1 MINKILIITDDFVHD
16 SKKSGAILIKDL
28 ADAINA
34 TTGFSSIVL
43 APDVSSIKI
52 KKTQLNGIDTILFPS
67 GKIKNTNFIARAIN
81 EYLLSYRIKKCYKYI
96 KSEEISG
103 IIYYS
108 PSIFFGSAVK
118 YFKNKFNCYSYLILR
133 DLFPQW
139 TIDLGI
145 IKKNSLR
152 HLFFKY
158 FEKINYLHADK
169 IGVMSESNLKIFSTR
184 SDFKKFEVLPS
195 WQKPIKT
202 EVNRALL
209 SEFGLAELI
218 DKFVFFYGGNI
229 GLAQGIETLL
239 ALAKSLINNKNIHF
253 VFIGQG
259 DAVNLLKDISYTNIS
274 YLVSIKPELY
284 YQLVSNFDVGL
295 ISLHPNHTAHNYP
308 GKIWGYMSL
317 NKPTIGVI
325 NKGNDLKELINDNNA
340 GLVCTHDEGLD
351 KLTNHCIKLSNN
363 LSLKNEQGLNSYSII
378 LEFTPEKTANQV
390 LRFLN
395 HNAHA
400 IQSKFSKESR

>member
-1 MINKILIITDDFVHD
+1 MIKKILIITDDFVHD
-16 SKKSGAILIKDL
+16 SEKSGAILIKDL

-34 TTGFSSIVL
+34 SNNFSSIVL
-43 APDVSSIKI
+43 APDVNSIKI
-52 KKTQLNGIDTILFPS
+52 KKILIDGIETILFPS
-67 GKIKNTNFIARAIN
+67 GKIKNINFILRAYN
-81 EYLLSYRIKKCYKYI
+81 EYMLSYRIKKCYKYI
-96 KSEEISG
+96 KSEEILG

-118 YFKNKFNCYSYLILR
+118 YFKSKFNCYSYLILR

-139 TIDLGI
+139 TVDLGI
-145 IKKNSLR
+145 IKKNSFP

-169 IGVMSESNLKIFSTR
+169 IGVMSESNLKLFSTR
-184 SDFKKFEVLPS
+184 SDFKKFEVLPN

-202 EVNRALL
+202 ETNRALL
-209 SEFGLAELI
+209 KEYGLAKLI

-239 ALAKSLINNKNIHF
+239 TLSKSLIHKNNIHF

-259 DAVNLLKDISYTNIS
+259 DAVNLLKDISLTNIS
-274 YLVSIKPELY
+274 YLVSLKPELY

-308 GKIWGYMSL
+308 GKILGYMSL
-317 NKPTIGVI
+317 NKPTIGII

-340 GLVCTHDEGLD
+340 GLVCTHDEGID
-351 KLTNHCIKLSNN
+351 KLTTHCIKLSND

-378 LEFTPEKTANQV
+378 LGFTPEKTANQI
-390 LRFLN
+390 LSFFK
-395 HNAHA
+395 
-400 IQSKFSKESR
+400 S

>member
-1 MINKILIITDDFVHD
+1 MIKKILIITDDFVHD
-16 SKKSGAILIKDL
+16 SEKSGAILIKDL

-34 TTGFSSIVL
+34 TNNFSSIVL

-52 KKTQLNGIDTILFPS
+52 KKILLNGIETILFPS
-67 GKIKNTNFIARAIN
+67 GKIKNTNFILRAYN
-81 EYLLSYRIKKCYKYI
+81 EYMLSYRIKKCYKHI
-96 KSEEISG
+96 KLEEISG

-118 YFKNKFNCYSYLILR
+118 YFKSKFNCYSYLILR

-139 TIDLGI
+139 TVDLGI
-145 IKKNSLR
+145 IKKNSFP

-158 FEKINYLHADK
+158 FERINYLRADK

-202 EVNRALL
+202 ETNRALL
-209 SEFGLAELI
+209 KEYGLAELI

-239 ALAKSLINNKNIHF
+239 ALSKSLIHKKNIHF
-253 VFIGQG
+253 VFIGKG
-259 DAVNLLKDISYTNIS
+259 DAVDLLKDISLTNIS
-274 YLVSIKPELY
+274 YLVSLKPELY

-317 NKPTIGVI
+317 NKPTIGII

-340 GLVCTHDEGLD
+340 GLVCTHDEGID
-351 KLTNHCIKLSNN
+351 KLTTHCIKLSND

-378 LEFTPEKTANQV
+378 LEFTPEKTANQI
-390 LRFLN
+390 LSFFK
-395 HNAHA
+395 
-400 IQSKFSKESR
+400 S

>member
-1 MINKILIITDDFVHD
+1 MIKKILIITDDFVHD
-16 SKKSGAILIKDL
+16 SEKSGAILIKDL

-34 TTGFSSIVL
+34 TNNFSSIVL
-43 APDVSSIKI
+43 APDVCSIKI
-52 KKTQLNGIDTILFPS
+52 KKILLNGIETILFPS
-67 GKIKNTNFIARAIN
+67 GKIKNTNFILRAYN
-81 EYLLSYRIKKCYKYI
+81 EYMLSHRIKKCYKYI

-139 TIDLGI
+139 TVDLGI
-145 IKKNSLR
+145 IKKNSFP

-169 IGVMSESNLKIFSTR
+169 IGVMSESNLKIFSKR

-202 EVNRALL
+202 ETNRALL
-209 SEFGLAELI
+209 KEYGLAELI

-239 ALAKSLINNKNIHF
+239 ALSKSLIHKKNIHF

-259 DAVNLLKDISYTNIS
+259 DAVNLLKDISLTNIS
-274 YLVSIKPELY
+274 YLVSLKPELY

-317 NKPTIGVI
+317 NKPTIGII

-340 GLVCTHDEGLD
+340 GLVCTHDEGID
-351 KLTNHCIKLSNN
+351 KLTTHCIKLSNN

-378 LEFTPEKTANQV
+378 LEFTPEKTANQI
-390 LRFLN
+390 LSFFK
-395 HNAHA
+395 
-400 IQSKFSKESR
+400 S